1 MLGWDGGG
9 QEVAVVEW
17 NLGERGWGGGDIRVR
32 LG

>member
-17 NLGERGWGGGDIRVR
+17 NLGERGGGDIRVR